1 MADIQLYR
9 KGITVESVR
18 GDVLFART
26 SEVSVML
33 NDVSASDFVNE
44 FTAEE
49 ILEAMDFSRVYDWAM
64 EMKGDDEYEDF
75 SGATEGD
82 R

>member
-1 MADIQLYR
+1 MADIKLYV
-9 KGITVESVR
+9 KDIIVEKQKDGTFEVDLI
-18 GDVLFART
+18 DV
-26 SEVSVML
+26 
-33 NDVSASDFVNE
+33 DASDFVNE

-64 EMKGDDEYEDF
+64 AMKGDDEYEDF